1 MAREKL
7 LPRSHRERNRYK
19 KGTGRTPI
27 FRVKSRPLTWGLTP
41 MWLRIGVAAAVLALC
56 GCAGQRESYFA
67 QRDAPDLA
75 FKGPLRPV
83 SLSSAQIKLVQQG
96 IAANVKDLDAASFGK
111 SYRAATNTD
120 GEIVVCGYVD
130 GKKFAG
136 MFAKS
141 ARGKTTF
148 LPIGVGL
155 DQVEEDSVKQYCRDD
170 GIYMPQ

>member
-1 MAREKL
+1 
-7 LPRSHRERNRYK
+7 
-19 KGTGRTPI
+19 
-27 FRVKSRPLTWGLTP
+27 

-83 SLSSAQIKLVQQG
+83 SLSSAQIKVVQQG
-96 IAANVKDLDAASFGK
+96 IAANVQALDAASFGK
-111 SYRAATNTD
+111 SYRAAMNTD

-141 ARGKTTF
+141 ARGTAF